1 MVCELFFDA
10 KGKIKNYRFMRG
22 VMRSHARLTYNK
34 VAAMLVDGDVALRKQ
49 YKDLV
54 PHLESLHDLYK
65 VLRQSRET
73 RGAID
78 FETTETRII
87 FGEERKIARITP
99 VVRNDA
105 HKLIEECMISAN
117 IAAATFLSKHKM
129 PALYRIHEGPEA
141 DRLSD
146 LHEFLRE
153 LGLTLGG
160 GSDPEPKDYEQLLTQ
175 IGDRPDSH
183 LIQTIL
189 LRSLQRAVYSPEQ
202 AGHFGLA
209 LEHYAHFTSPIRRYP
224 DLLVHRGIRHI
235 LAGGTAENFIYNEA
249 AMHRLGEQCS
259 MTERRADDATRDVVS
274 WLKCEFMMDK
284 VGEDFDGTISAVTGF
299 GVFVELDEIYVEGL
313 VHVTALEN
321 DFYHFD
327 PVSHCMIGE
336 NLGNCFRIGDR
347 LRIKVSRVD
356 LDTRKIDFEMLEVL
370 SSSEAYAKRKLA
382 TVRKGKKSTGRKT
395 TGKKTS
401 LRRRRSEGK
410 RAEKKPEAELKKK
423 TARKKVSKKKKTAK
437 KKTAKKAARKKSR
450 GKKTRTRR

>member
-1 MVCELFFDA
+1 
-10 KGKIKNYRFMRG
+10 
-22 VMRSHARLTYNK
+22 
-34 VAAMLVDGDVALRKQ
+34 
-49 YKDLV
+49 
-54 PHLESLHDLYK
+54 
-65 VLRQSRET
+65 
-73 RGAID
+73 
-78 FETTETRII
+78 
-87 FGEERKIARITP
+87 
-99 VVRNDA
+99 
-105 HKLIEECMISAN
+105 MISAN
-117 IAAATFLSKHKM
+117 IAAASFLSKHKM
-129 PALYRIHEGPEA
+129 PALYRVHEGPET

-160 GSDPEPKDYEQLLTQ
+160 GSEPEPKDYERLLTQ
-175 IGDRPDSH
+175 IGDRPDAH

-235 LAGGTAENFIYNEA
+235 LTGGTAENFIYNEA
-249 AMHRLGEQCS
+249 TMQRLGEQCS
-259 MTERRADDATRDVVS
+259 MTERRADEATRDVVS
-274 WLKCEFMMDK
+274 WLKCEYMMDK
-284 VGEDFDGTISAVTGF
+284 VGEDFNGTISAVTGF

-336 NLGNCFRIGDR
+336 NTGRCFRIGDR

-356 LDTRKIDFEMLEVL
+356 LDNRKIDFEMLELL
-370 SSSEAYAKRKLA
+370 SSSNAYAKRKLA
-382 TVRKGKKSTGRKT
+382 TVRKGKKSAAKKSR
-395 TGKKTS
+395 GKKTS
-401 LRRRRSEGK
+401 RRRSGGK
-410 RAEKKPEAELKKK
+410 RTEKKSEAKPTKK
-423 TARKKVSKKKKTAK
+423 TAKKKTAK

-450 GKKTRTRR
+450 SKKTRTRR